1 VTQPARPDGGHARLV
16 NAPDDR
22 GVSAS
27 GVAPSARCLRVA
39 VDDIG
44 CPGGAKHRKSR
55 FGWRVR
61 LQELGLCSDIT
72 SVVAII
78 IAAWALGWQIKDAR
92 RSEPLI
98 EVKLTQDYD
107 RRRAVDHLTIT
118 AVNWVAPM

>member
-1 VTQPARPDGGHARLV
+1 
-16 NAPDDR
+16 
-22 GVSAS
+22 
-27 GVAPSARCLRVA
+27 
-39 VDDIG
+39 
-44 CPGGAKHRKSR
+44 
-55 FGWRVR
+55 
-61 LQELGLCSDIT
+61 
-72 SVVAII
+72 VAII